1 MRREDELAEQARA
14 LTAGERRRLAE
25 RILRDVAEDE
35 SRLDTPPPTDAL
47 DELIALSGA
56 FHSDDTDVSSDKYK
70 HLADTYS
77 AK

>member
-35 SRLDTPPPTDAL
+35 SRLRTPTAADVM
-47 DELIALSGA
+47 DELLALSGA
-56 FHSDDTDVSSDKYK
+56 FHSDDTDVSSDKCK
-70 HLADTYS
+70 HLADAYS
-77 AK
+77 TK